1 MAGENLG
8 VWVLTLNQGVVL
20 ANFDNLENMNTGIF
34 F

>member
-8 VWVLTLNQGVVL
+8 VWVLTLDQGVVL
-20 ANFDNLENMNTGIF
+20 ANFDNFGNMNTGIF